1 MGCAPCEERRRAAAG
16 GGTRQEAVQVPPA
29 LARETQVQRGSYAT
43 AVVRPVPGGVERRAD
58 LERKLSRVS
67 DGELLGL
74 ARERGYD
81 ASCVGCSARTDL
93 IEYVLD
99 VECSAELGG

>member
-1 MGCAPCEERRRAAAG
+1 MGCAPCEERRLARAE
-16 GGTRQEAVQVPPA
+16 RESPVPPA
-29 LARETQVQRGSYAT
+29 LARETQVPSEAASYAT
-43 AVVRPVPGGVERRAD
+43 AVVRPIPGGVERRAD

-99 VECSAELGG
+99 VECGG